1 MKVNKS
7 VRGRVNYRSLLV
19 EKRINCCANIKL
31 IKMWIEF
38 LRIFNVFSFSHLFV
52 IKFKM
57 GKVDRILARNSLQ
70 KGIKVDQTVDRVY
83 KNVSL

>member
-1 MKVNKS
+1 
-7 VRGRVNYRSLLV
+7 
-19 EKRINCCANIKL
+19 
-31 IKMWIEF
+31 MWIEF

-52 IKFKM
+52 IKFKV
-57 GKVDRILARNSLQ
+57 GKVDRILARSSLQ

>member
-31 IKMWIEF
+31 IKMWI
-38 LRIFNVFSFSHLFV
+38 VFSFSHLFV
-52 IKFKM
+52 IKFKV
-57 GKVDRILARNSLQ
+57 GKVDRILARSLQ

>member
-52 IKFKM
+52 KFKV